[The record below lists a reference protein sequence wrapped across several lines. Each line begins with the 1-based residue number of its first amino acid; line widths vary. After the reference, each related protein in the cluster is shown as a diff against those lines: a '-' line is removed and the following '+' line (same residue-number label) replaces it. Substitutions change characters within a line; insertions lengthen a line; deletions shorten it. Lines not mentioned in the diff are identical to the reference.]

1 MPYSAPPREPLPP
14 THLHRQHAARAG
26 VEPRH
31 RRRQVQRGEL
41 SVVPAGSSGGCEG
54 WVNRQGGVSFRMA
67 CPAGRALQS
76 RDGHLRGRCALTR
89 GCSGGVA
96 CKQEPTRRPPCVRP
110 PFPPPPPP
118 PPPRLP
124 SLHPHSRHGAV
135 DLGAEPAGRRVANEL
150 VLRHQGLRRRR
161 RGRQGKGVEQRQRG
175 VLFRHQGLQGG
186 DDEHAGEEK
195 EQRGNE
201 LLRHERLEGKRLSSP
216 MRPLLAPRGL

>member
-118 PPPRLP
+118 PPPPVCPP
-124 SLHPHSRHGAV
+124 STPTHGTGQSTLEQSQPAA
-135 DLGAEPAGRRVANEL
+135 GSQMSSSSGIRGCGGGEGAGRGR
-150 VLRHQGLRRRR
+150 GLSKDKGAFCSGI
-161 RGRQGKGVEQRQRG
+161 RGCRAEMMSMQGKRRSS
-175 VLFRHQGLQGG
+175 GG
-186 DDEHAGEEK
+186 T
-195 EQRGNE
+195 
-201 LLRHERLEGKRLSSP
+201 SY
-216 MRPLLAPRGL
+216 